1 LSVNNDLYGY
11 VWRDEQGRLFGN
23 LNPTVDLFPATGLS
37 TGRQLKTH
45 LQRMS
50 GRAVDVVLMLVGFEP
65 DFSGAVDHQIP
76 PVSDMC
82 TILEPRTRPEPRSNT
97 MAEF

>member
-1 LSVNNDLYGY
+1 VSTLSLRHVAEHCLGATGTLSVNNDLYGY

-23 LNPTVDLFPATGLS
+23 LDPTVDLFPTTGLP

-65 DFSGAVDHQIP
+65 DFSGAVDHQ
-76 PVSDMC
+76 
-82 TILEPRTRPEPRSNT
+82 
-97 MAEF
+97 